1 MDFGWMFDGF
11 FALQAL
17 TVRYLLANLHIDHH
31 SQNDDQTDAKTTLGW
46 LLMDFGWILIDI
58 EWLFDGFWMA
68 FDGFQ
73 MEMDCFYI
81 LVDFGTMF
89 GFISMD
95 FEWLLGLILDGCLM
109 LLDGFG
115 WIWDRF

>member
-1 MDFGWMFDGF
+1 
-11 FALQAL
+11 
-17 TVRYLLANLHIDHH
+17 
-31 SQNDDQTDAKTTLGW
+31 
-46 LLMDFGWILIDI
+46 
-58 EWLFDGFWMA
+58 
-68 FDGFQ
+68 

-115 WIWDRF
+115 WILDRF